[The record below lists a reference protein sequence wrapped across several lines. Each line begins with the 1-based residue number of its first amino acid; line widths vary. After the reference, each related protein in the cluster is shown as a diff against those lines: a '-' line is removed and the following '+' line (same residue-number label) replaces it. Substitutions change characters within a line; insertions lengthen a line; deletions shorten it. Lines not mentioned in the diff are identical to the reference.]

1 MKLCLVSSSGG
12 HLMQLYLLKSWWGKY
27 DRFWVTF
34 RKEDAVSLLRSEK
47 IYWAYY
53 PTNRNIKNLIRN
65 AFLAIRILLKERP
78 DIVISTGAGVAVPL
92 FYIGRLLGI
101 KLIYVEVYDRID
113 SPTLTGKIVY
123 PIVDVFILQWEEQKK
138 FYSRGIVLGELL

>member
-12 HLMQLYLLKSWWGKY
+12 HLMQLHLLKSWWGKY

-34 RKEDAVSLLRSEK
+34 RKDDAVSLLRSEK

-78 DIVISTGAGVAVPL
+78 DIVISTGAGLAVPL

-101 KLIYVEVYDRID
+101 KLIYVEVYDRIN
-113 SPTLTGKIVY
+113 SPTLTGRIVY
-123 PIVDVFILQWEEQKK
+123 PIVDVFVLQWEEQKK